1 MAFLSLT
8 LLSANNCIYYFKE
21 KIDAIRGQVNQHTD
35 PKPTKVPASVS
46 FFPHCL
52 LFQWKSCPS
61 FCQMLIPPVPFEGN
75 AFSPTWHLLSTI
87 VSSVS
92 STDSFPPV
100 FKTSLVLFYLKKKK
114 KKAFLGHMFLS
125 SYYSDVHL
133 PTWINSLKVLSAVA
147 VSICSFSSTS
157 QFTMLFLPSTES
169 ALAQV
174 LMTNRHSS
182 LYFI

>member
-21 KIDAIRGQVNQHTD
+21 KIEAIRGQVNQHTD

-46 FFPHCL
+46 FFPHYL

-100 FKTSLVLFYLKKKK
+100 FKTSLVLCYQKKKK
-114 KKAFLGHMFLS
+114 KKSFPGPHVPVQLLLWCPLAYLDKLLESVVCSCCFHLFFLIYFSIH
-125 SYYSDVHL
+125 YAL
-133 PTWINSLKVLSAVA
+133 PSFHW
-147 VSICSFSSTS
+147 ICSCPGPND
-157 QFTMLFLPSTES
+157 Q
-169 ALAQV
+169 
-174 LMTNRHSS
+174 
-182 LYFI
+182 